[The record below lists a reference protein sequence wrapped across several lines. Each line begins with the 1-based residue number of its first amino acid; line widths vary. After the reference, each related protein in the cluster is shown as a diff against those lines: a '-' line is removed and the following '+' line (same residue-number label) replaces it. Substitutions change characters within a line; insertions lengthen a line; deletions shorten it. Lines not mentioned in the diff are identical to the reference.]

1 MAGLRE
7 RKKEQ
12 TRRRIAE
19 VALRLFAER
28 GYDAVTVNEVAE
40 AAGVAK
46 VTLFSY
52 FPSKESL
59 ALEGVK
65 DDMARVVAERAPGV
79 TPLAALRAHYRGL
92 AAGGAGEVDV
102 EALLARVRVI
112 SSSPALLAGLQQSY
126 AEEREEL
133 SAALATSATSA
144 TSAKRATS
152 AASAASPVPEGE
164 VDLVAR
170 VMAAQITATVTALQE
185 TFFFRL
191 SCGTPLAEAGR
202 RLAEDVELA
211 FDLLEHGHG
220 HVDDKDGS

>member
-40 AAGVAK
+40 AAGIAK

-92 AAGGAGEVDV
+92 AAGPGEVDV
-102 EALLARVRVI
+102 EALMARVRVI
-112 SSSPALLAGLQQSY
+112 SSSPALLAGLQQAY

-133 SAALATSATSA
+133 AAALAT
-144 TSAKRATS
+144 
-152 AASAASPVPEGE
+152 SAASPVPEGE

-211 FDLLEHGHG
+211 FDLLERGHG